1 MGALYSEETGGQ
13 HHPFPSL
20 LAGQD
25 MATWIRET
33 EEDQLVIC
41 LSLSH
46 THTHSNQPASHSE
59 EGPDQNLFESMCCV
73 HTQSLNRV

>member
-1 MGALYSEETGGQ
+1 MDKGNGGGPAS
-13 HHPFPSL
+13 H
-20 LAGQD
+20 
-25 MATWIRET
+25 
-33 EEDQLVIC
+33 
-41 LSLSH
+41 LSLSVTH